1 MDEGLF
7 TASSK
12 EMAKTGRVAISA
24 SDLPAPRVIETRTV
38 LSTPFCPSHE
48 GYDELQRN
56 QYKI

>member
-1 MDEGLF
+1 MGECLF

-12 EMAKTGRVAISA
+12 GMAKAGRVAISV
-24 SDLPAPRVIETRTV
+24 SNFPALRVIETRTV

-56 QYKI
+56 KYKI

>member
-1 MDEGLF
+1 MGECLF

-12 EMAKTGRVAISA
+12 EMAKTGRDAISK
-24 SDLPAPRVIETRTV
+24 SDFPAPRVIQTRTV
-38 LSTPFCPSHE
+38 MSTPFCPSHE